1 MATLLP
7 WNFFITPFAYWMS
20 KLTIANAT
28 DVDVDGDSTEE
39 GVAAAV
45 AMTEA
50 VANVTAVVLNTLK
63 EDRSALGLPADPDSG
78 NQRKPES
85 LMNNDSLSPVV
96 VLELRI
102 SRRSRVE

>member
-28 DVDVDGDSTEE
+28 DVDVDGDSTDE

-78 NQRKPES
+78 NQSCASGGSELNDYQKFWGS
-85 LMNNDSLSPVV
+85 LLGITTM
-96 VLELRI
+96 
-102 SRRSRVE
+102 